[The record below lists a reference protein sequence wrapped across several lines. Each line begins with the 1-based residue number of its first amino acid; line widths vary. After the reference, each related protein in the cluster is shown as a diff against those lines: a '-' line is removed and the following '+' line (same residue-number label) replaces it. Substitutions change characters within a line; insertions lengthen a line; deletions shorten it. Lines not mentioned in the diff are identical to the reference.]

1 MSFAEPR
8 FIAELFYR
16 PCSAAV
22 AGLEKGGPT
31 VVSFVVGVLCQPV
44 VSLLVQGAVGTG
56 YREYT
61 YCAGT
66 MGVASMAAGS
76 ADAAVVGAAH
86 GDRIRICLADNA
98 LVMEQRLS
106 AAGDC

>member
-1 MSFAEPR
+1 M
-8 FIAELFYR
+8 
-16 PCSAAV
+16 
-22 AGLEKGGPT
+22 
-31 VVSFVVGVLCQPV
+31 VSFVVGVLCQPV

-56 YREYT
+56 YCEYT

-66 MGVASMAAGS
+66 MGIASMAAGG
-76 ADAAVVGAAH
+76 ADATVVGTAH
-86 GDRIRICLADNA
+86 GDRVLICLADNA